1 MPRSSYGYDPY
12 RGRSRV
18 RPALAALIVILLTVL
33 LLAIAFF
40 FFAQPYIVYG
50 DDGKAHL
57 ELPFFQ
63 SEPTPTPEPTSPAV
77 VVVTPEPTPS
87 PTPAPGETLAQL
99 PLDALTDG
107 TAETLVQRSGA
118 TGAIF
123 QMKAESGA
131 LGYVSAQD
139 MAVNSR
145 VNSAVDGVNEAI
157 ARLNAGELYTVAR
170 ISCFKDD
177 AVPYQYG
184 RWAGFRIPEGN
195 WRGADGSRWLSPATS
210 RARDYITG
218 ICLELCAL
226 GFDELWL
233 DWNAF
238 PVQGQLDWIIR
249 GDAYNDATLEEDL
262 EEFYAQVRSAV
273 KEQYPQVVLSFTAEK
288 GALLSDE
295 EDLSGQTAAL
305 LAKYAD
311 KVYLPLPQEGED
323 FTQALDALDMEP
335 GQLIYLTDGVSPEGA
350 GRIVTP

>member
-1 MPRSSYGYDPY
+1 M
-12 RGRSRV
+12 
-18 RPALAALIVILLTVL
+18 RPALTALIVILLTLL

-57 ELPFFQ
+57 ELPFFR
-63 SEPTPTPEPTSPAV
+63 SEPSPTPAPEPTRPAV
-77 VVVTPEPTPS
+77 IVVTPEPTPS
-87 PTPAPGETLAQL
+87 PTPTPGETLVQL
-99 PLDALTDG
+99 PLTALTDG
-107 TAETLVQRSGA
+107 TAGALARQAGA

-131 LGYVSAQD
+131 LGYVSELD

-145 VNSAVDGVNEAI
+145 VNPAGDGINEAI
-157 ARLNAGELYTVAR
+157 ARLNAGDLYTVAKL
-170 ISCFKDD
+170 SCFKDD

-195 WRGADGSRWLSPATS
+195 WRGTDGSRWLSPATD

-218 ICLELCAL
+218 LCLELCGL
-226 GFDELWL
+226 GFDEIWL

-238 PVQGQLDWIIR
+238 PAQGQLDRIIR
-249 GDAYNDATLEEDL
+249 GEAYNDDTLEEDL

-273 KEQYPQVVLSFTAEK
+273 KEQYPQVVLSFTAGK
-288 GALLSDE
+288 GALLSDP

-305 LAKYAD
+305 LAQYAD

-323 FTQALDALDMEP
+323 FSQALDTLGMEP
-335 GQLIYLTDGVSPEGA
+335 GQLVYLTDGIPPEGS